1 MAGKS
6 VVNCDFFLHGG
17 DYNPEQWLDYPE
29 VLKQDIEY
37 MKKAHVNA
45 MSIGIFSWAALE
57 PEEGKFDFS
66 FLDDVIDKLSEA
78 GIKIV
83 LATPSGARPRW
94 LAEKYPEVLRVD
106 KDNRK
111 HLYHDRH
118 NHCYTSP
125 VYREKVQEIDRRIAE
140 RYKGNKNII
149 LWHISNELGGECH
162 CELCQQAFREF
173 LKKKYDGD
181 LKKLNHAWWA
191 GFWSHSVTS
200 WEQIHSPVT
209 VGEQDKTMT
218 GLYLDWKEFITFQT
232 TDFMRHEINTVKAI
246 TPDIPVTTNFM
257 GPYQHLDYHYM
268 KDFVDV
274 ISWDSYPEWHSA
286 RGNIIEGYS
295 IAFAHDLHRCFKNK
309 PFLLM
314 ESTPSLVNWAPICKL
329 KKPGMH
335 KLSSLQAV
343 AHGSDS
349 VQYFQWRKGRGGA
362 EKFHGAVIDH
372 NGKASG
378 RVFDDVKNLGITL
391 EKISEIA
398 GSNVRSKAAVV
409 YEFKNRWALDNASG
423 LSNIDKKY
431 KRTVINH
438 YKEFWKRGI
447 NVDVI
452 GIDSDFSPYSLL
464 VLPMLY
470 LVTEKQAQKIKAFV
484 NAGGTVIATYTL
496 GYVNESD
503 LCYLGGFPG
512 AGLSEVFGLF
522 ADEIDSLYETDS
534 NAVRYKD
541 KSYKAVDYCELITPN
556 GANTIG
562 EYEEDFYRGMPA
574 VLENSYGKGKTYY
587 IAFRDEGEFLNDFYE
602 DILKELNMDSLELPE
617 GTSVRTREDEKYLY
631 TFAQNYADKPL
642 KITLKNNVYTDM
654 ENGEET
660 NGEFLLE
667 PYGIKVLKSLK

>member
-209 VGEQDKTMT
+209 VGEHDKTMT
-218 GLYLDWKEFITFQT
+218 GLYLDWKEFVTFQT

-372 NGKASG
+372 NGRASG

-398 GSNVRSKAAVV
+398 GSTVKSKAAVV

-602 DILKELNMDSLELPE
+602 DILKELNMDSLKLPQ